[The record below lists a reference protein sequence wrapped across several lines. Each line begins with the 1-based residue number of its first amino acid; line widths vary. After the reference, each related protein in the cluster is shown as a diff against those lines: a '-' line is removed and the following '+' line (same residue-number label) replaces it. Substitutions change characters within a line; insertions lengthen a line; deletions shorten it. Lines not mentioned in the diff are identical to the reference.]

1 MPLFTVGQV
10 TQYLKESLEQDPL
23 LADLWISGEVSNLRR
38 IPRSGHVY
46 FTLKD
51 SESQLRSVMF
61 KGGRGADLL
70 VEGSLLAAHGRIS
83 FYEARGDVQLVADV
97 AMPGGTG
104 PLFLELEQLKARLE
118 DEGLFETSRKRPLPP
133 FPKVVGLVTSPSGAV
148 LDDIRNVLGRR
159 YPLVEVLLAPT
170 KVQGDAAAS
179 GIVSAIQALDRDGRA
194 DLIILARGG
203 GSLEELWPFNEE
215 IVARAIY
222 ASHIPVVSAVGH
234 ERDFTISDYVADVR
248 APTPSAAAE
257 LVVPDAAGLA
267 EDVHAHGEAML
278 RAVSHHLFNRT
289 QEVEDLARR
298 LRFRAPDVATM
309 RRQVDDLAKAA
320 SMALSHRL
328 SLWSSDV
335 NGLQMRVG
343 VLDPGSVLKR
353 GYALVEKE
361 SDRVVVSSKGQVR
374 VGDELKVTVSDGPFQ
389 ATVGTSGRK
398 RRTRKPLVRAG
409 ERLL

>member
-1 MPLFTVGQV
+1 MPVFTVGQV

-23 LADLWISGEVSNLRR
+23 LADLWIGGEVSNLR
-38 IPRSGHVY
+38 IAPSGHAY

-83 FYEARGDVQLVADV
+83 FYETRGDVQLVADV

-104 PLFLELEQLKARLE
+104 PLFLELERLKARLE
-118 DEGLFETSRKRPLPP
+118 DEGLFETSRKRPLPS
-133 FPKVVGLVTSPSGAV
+133 FPEVVGLVTSPSGAV

-159 YPLVEVLLAPT
+159 YPLVEVLLVPT
-170 KVQGDAAAS
+170 KVQGDDAAP
-179 GIVSAIQALDRDGRA
+179 GIVSAIQALNKDGRA

-215 IVARAIY
+215 MVARAIY

-257 LVVPDAAGLA
+257 LVVPDAAVLA
-267 EDVHAHGEAML
+267 EDVYAYGEAMV
-278 RAVSHHLFNRT
+278 RAVSRHLFNRT
-289 QEVEDLARR
+289 QEVEGVAQR
-298 LRFRAPDVATM
+298 LRFRAPDIATM
-309 RRQVDDLAKAA
+309 RRHVDDLARTA

-328 SLWSSDV
+328 SLWRSEV
-335 NGLQMRVG
+335 NGLQMRVS
-343 VLDPGSVLKR
+343 VLDPASVLKR
-353 GYALVEKE
+353 GYAVVQKE
-361 SDRVVVSSKGQVR
+361 SDRGVVSSRGQVR
-374 VGDELKVTVSDGPFQ
+374 VGNELKVTVSDGPFQ
-389 ATVGTSGRK
+389 ATVGTSSKK
-398 RRTRKPLVRAG
+398 RRPQKPLVRAG